1 MDKMMPGPPPLLAWN
16 PRFNT
21 GHPEIDAQ
29 HQELVA
35 MLNRFSAGMQAEN
48 DTSSIALFASF
59 KDALRRHFEFED
71 AALRAIGTPQDVLD
85 AQAGHH
91 AESLQLLEDL
101 GQQLAR
107 NPHEYSS
114 AVLAGIS
121 HCLLVDLLDDDR
133 QAFFVAV
140 PAEQESTSTSVTP
153 VLQTLRRLIE
163 ILNHHHVRIS
173 EARDFYLT
181 LLQDFPAPL
190 LRADA
195 SGQFDWFNRAWFALT
210 GIPAETAADL
220 GWIAAL
226 HADDRP
232 AFLDG
237 WRRSAKAQA
246 PFDIEYRLIDAGGTL
261 HWIHHVGH
269 PFFDGDGDLLGY
281 LCTLYDITARRKSEA
296 ELRISAT
303 VFDHAT
309 DAIMITDAAGR
320 IEAINPAFSRL
331 TGYPSALAI
340 GQPPSLL
347 RSGLHDQDFYK
358 SMWQQVVTSGRW
370 EGEIVNRRAN
380 GEMFAAWLSITTI
393 REGDG
398 EITRMV
404 SVFNDIASQQASR
417 KRWMH
422 LAHHDAL
429 TGLPNRLL
437 FDARAQHSLERCARE
452 GSSLAILFI
461 DLDDFKPVNDRLGH
475 KTGDQVLCKA
485 AAQLRSVLRGE
496 DTVARLGG
504 DEFVVLVERAET
516 MEDAMLVAQK
526 LLDVFPLRAQ
536 AGAVAL
542 EVSASIGISFYPDH
556 GQTVDELLASADQAM
571 YRMKQQRQAPQL
583 SGGDPSAK

>member
-1 MDKMMPGPPPLLAWN
+1 MGRMMANPPPLLAWH

-21 GHPEIDAQ
+21 GHPAIDAQ
-29 HQELVA
+29 HRELVA
-35 MLNRFSAGMQAEN
+35 ILNRFSAGMQAKN
-48 DTSSIALFASF
+48 DAGPIALFDSF
-59 KDALRRHFEFED
+59 KDALRRHFDFED
-71 AALRAIGTPQDVLD
+71 GTLRAIGTPQDVLD
-85 AQAGHH
+85 AQARHH

-133 QAFFVAV
+133 QIFFAAGT
-140 PAEQESTSTSVTP
+140 AEPETCSAPVTS
-153 VLQTLRRLIE
+153 VLQTLKRLIE

-195 SGQFDWFNRAWFALT
+195 SGRFDWFNRAWLALT
-210 GIPAETAADL
+210 GIAAESAANL
-220 GWIAAL
+220 GWVAAL
-226 HADDRP
+226 HTDDRA
-232 AFLDG
+232 AFLNG
-237 WRRSAKAQA
+237 WHRTAEAQA
-246 PFDIEYRLIDAGGTL
+246 SFDIEYRLMDAGGIL

-269 PFFDGDGDLLGY
+269 PFFDADGALIGY

-309 DAIMITDAAGR
+309 DAIMITDAAGH

-340 GQPPSLL
+340 GRSPSLL
-347 RSGLHDQDFYK
+347 KSGLHDSDFYK
-358 SMWQQVVTSGRW
+358 FMWQQVVTTGNW

-393 REGDG
+393 REDQGG
-398 EITRMV
+398 ITRMV

-437 FDARAQHSLERCARE
+437 FGARAQHSIERCIRE

-461 DLDDFKPVNDRLGH
+461 DLDNFKPVNDRLGH
-475 KTGDQVLCKA
+475 KTGDQILCEA

-516 MEDAMLVAQK
+516 LEDARLVAQK
-526 LLDVFPLRAQ
+526 LLDVFPLRAK

-556 GQTVDELLASADQAM
+556 GRTVDELLDSADQAM
-571 YRMKQQRQAPQL
+571 YRMKQQREALQTG
-583 SGGDPSAK
+583 SGDSCA